1 MSQIVESAF
10 ALVFF
15 IPATLMLAYLLYGFT
30 RTYQA
35 DDTGGQLG
43 IEVWLTGAAALIILI
58 ATALTMWISG

>member
-1 MSQIVESAF
+1 M
-10 ALVFF
+10 FF

-43 IEVWLTGAAALIILI
+43 VEVWLTGAAALIVLI